1 MFLIEILQV
10 SQGLMTTIV
19 NQTLENHFY
28 AKLREVAK
36 Q

>member
-19 NQTLENHFY
+19 DQTLENHFY
-28 AKLREVAK
+28 ARLMAK